1 MNSARGI
8 FCNRTLNLRSIK
20 AIGYD
25 MDYTLIH
32 YKVDEWER
40 RAYEHTREKL
50 VDRGWP
56 VGSLNFEPDRF
67 VRGLVIDT
75 LTGNI
80 LKANRFGYV
89 KRAMHGTRPLDYDR
103 QRDLYARTT
112 VDLGE
117 PRWRFLNTLFS
128 LSESCI
134 FAQLV
139 DLRDDGMISDH
150 LHYADL
156 YDEVRQCLDE
166 THIEGLLKSEIIADP
181 EKFVELDP
189 DLPLTLLDQRHA
201 GKKLL
206 LITNSEWPYTK
217 AMMEYAFD
225 RSAPSGRWQNL
236 FDVIISA
243 ARKPAFFSD
252 RSPFYRVVSDEGLL
266 EPAPSGL
273 EEGGAFVGGHAGDV
287 ESILGVSG
295 DQILYVGDH
304 LFSDVRVSKDVLRW
318 RTALILREL
327 EQEIDSVQAFES
339 NQHKLTQLMARKEKL
354 EAARSTARLD
364 LQRTQQAYGPPIERT
379 LVEIEKELGALRD
392 QISLLDTEIGQLA
405 AAAGEIGNE
414 FWGPLMRAGNDKSH
428 LARQVERYADIY
440 LSRVSNF
447 LNYTPFL
454 YMRAPRGSLPHD
466 QEDSARYD
474 AAPDESPL

>member
-166 THIEGLLKSEIIADP
+166 THIEKVRGTEIVEAETIGREARVTMLFVTEQANATHDADG
-181 EKFVELDP
+181 ELVDGDP
-189 DLPLTLLDQRHA
+189 DT
-201 GKKLL
+201 
-206 LITNSEWPYTK
+206 IET
-217 AMMEYAFD
+217 
-225 RSAPSGRWQNL
+225 
-236 FDVIISA
+236 ISDLWTF
-243 ARKPAFFSD
+243 ARDTGSRDPNW
-252 RSPFYRVVSDEGLL
+252 L
-266 EPAPSGL
+266 
-273 EEGGAFVGGHAGDV
+273 
-287 ESILGVSG
+287 
-295 DQILYVGDH
+295 
-304 LFSDVRVSKDVLRW
+304 
-318 RTALILREL
+318 
-327 EQEIDSVQAFES
+327 
-339 NQHKLTQLMARKEKL
+339 
-354 EAARSTARLD
+354 
-364 LQRTQQAYGPPIERT
+364 
-379 LVEIEKELGALRD
+379 LVETA
-392 QISLLDTEIGQLA
+392 
-405 AAAGEIGNE
+405 
-414 FWGPLMRAGNDKSH
+414 
-428 LARQVERYADIY
+428 
-440 LSRVSNF
+440 
-447 LNYTPFL
+447 TP
-454 YMRAPRGSLPHD
+454 
-466 QEDSARYD
+466 E
-474 AAPDESPL
+474 